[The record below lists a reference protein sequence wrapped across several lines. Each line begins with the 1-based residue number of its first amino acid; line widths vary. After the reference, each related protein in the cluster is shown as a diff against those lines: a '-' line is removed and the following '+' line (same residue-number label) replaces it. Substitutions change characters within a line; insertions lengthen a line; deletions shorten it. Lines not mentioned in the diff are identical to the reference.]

1 MSALLDGIK
10 VVSFTHY
17 LQGPSCSQTLGDLG
31 ADVVRVEP
39 IGGAYERFW
48 SGARSFVG
56 DESVFFLLAG
66 RNQRSVEINLRDE
79 AGALALHRLVD
90 EADVL
95 VENFRPGVLERHG
108 FGYEAVKER
117 NPGIVYASLTGF
129 GPTGPLAGRPGQDLL
144 IQSMSG
150 LASLNGRAGDP
161 PVLVGSAIVDEHAA
175 MLGALGIVSALF
187 RRTRTGEGTKID
199 SNLLSAAL
207 DLQLEPL
214 SYHLNGAKF
223 WDRSASGISSRF
235 HQAPYGVFQTADGWL
250 TLSLADGAT
259 LAKAFDDP
267 RLAGFTRE
275 DQFDRREEINT
286 ILAGHMREKTTARW
300 REHLDEIGVWNAPA
314 NEYDDML
321 REEGGQLEAN
331 ETILTAEH
339 PSAGTIR
346 MLNHP
351 VKYDGHTPT
360 LRRVPAT
367 VGQHTGEVLAEIGY
381 SAEEIEQMRENGA
394 VGPDREKVPFNRKA
408 SEPKSVYSKKG

>member
-1 MSALLDGIK
+1 MTTLLDGIK

-31 ADVVRVEP
+31 ADVVRIEP

-66 RNQRSVEINLRDE
+66 RNQRSVEINLRDGK
-79 AGALALHRLVD
+79 GAEALHRLVD
-90 EADVL
+90 AADVL

-129 GPTGPLAGRPGQDLL
+129 GATGPLAGRPGQDLL

-150 LASLNGRAGDP
+150 LATLNGRAGDP
-161 PVLVGSAIVDEHAA
+161 PVLVGSAVVDEHAA

-187 RRTRTGEGTKID
+187 RRTRTGEGAKID

-214 SYHLNGAKF
+214 SYHLNGAAF

-235 HQAPYGVFQTADGWL
+235 HQAPYGVFKTSDGWL
-250 TLSLADGAT
+250 TLSLADGPT
-259 LAKAFDDP
+259 LAKAFGDE
-267 RLAGFTRE
+267 RLASFTRE
-275 DQFDRREEINT
+275 DQFDRREEINQM
-286 ILAGHMREKTTARW
+286 LVEHMLTRTTAQW
-300 REHLDEIGVWNAPA
+300 RAHLDEVGVWNAPA
-314 NEYDDML
+314 NEYDDLL
-321 REEGGQLEAN
+321 REEGGQLAAN
-331 ETILTAEH
+331 ETILTVEH
-339 PSAGTIR
+339 PSAGTVR
-346 MLNHP
+346 LLNHP
-351 VKYDGHTPT
+351 VKYDGHAPA
-360 LRRVPAT
+360 LRRVPST
-367 VGQHTGEVLAEIGY
+367 VGQHTGEVLTELGY
-381 SAEEIEQMRENGA
+381 SQEEIDQMRREGS
-394 VGPDREKVPFNRKA
+394 VGPDRALVPFDRKA
-408 SEPKSVYSKKG
+408 SEPASAYSKKS